1 MIVIGVDCAT
11 EPRKIGLAVGEFST
25 STPRRLLDADRLG
38 SHSSIL
44 EKVVSWMPLGQAC
57 LLALDAPL
65 GWPAP
70 IGATLSNHEAGQ
82 AISASADQMFR
93 RETDRVIKQKLGKQP
108 LDVGADRIART
119 AYVAVR
125 FLGELRNATGLP
137 IPLAWSAEVAAPSA
151 IEVYPAATLLAH
163 GLRSGQ
169 YKKAE
174 HEPQREKITKRL
186 AARMALDADMRSRL
200 VSSDHVLDAAICVLA
215 GFDFLDGVCIAPE
228 DHDLAVKE
236 GWIWARLL
244 AE

>member
-11 EPRKIGLAVGEFST
+11 QPRNIGLAVGEFSA
-25 STPRRLLDADRLG
+25 STPGRLLDADRLG

-44 EKVVSWMPLGQAC
+44 EKVASWMPMREAC

-70 IGATLSNHEAGQ
+70 IGTALRSHGAGQ
-82 AISASADQMFR
+82 AISVSADQMFR
-93 RETDRVIKQKLGKQP
+93 RETDRAIKQKLGKQP

-119 AYVAVR
+119 AHAAVW
-125 FLGELRNATGLP
+125 FLGELRNATGYP

-151 IEVYPAATLLAH
+151 IEVYPAATLRAH

-174 HEPQREKITKRL
+174 QEPRRKEITKGL
-186 AARMALDADMRSRL
+186 AARMTLDADLRSKL

-215 GFDFLDGVCIAPE
+215 GFDFLDGSCLAPE
-228 DHDLAVKE
+228 DHDLAIKE
-236 GWIWARLL
+236 GWIWARSL
-244 AE
+244 AA